1 MDPVNCFVDRA
12 IYVINHLDYVA
23 KCCQTCDRKF
33 TDTLTGSDLASH
45 RLQRWFDDLV
55 PHLKPHGIYGAP
67 PTSAA
72 EFVQVNV
79 DRTIDGLEIDRD
91 WRAWWNVR
99 TPVIEAIDWLRE
111 SAPYPIAPPDFGTGA
126 TPMPPAE
133 PSTPASSTPSVHDI
147 AVSLTVDARCVLQA
161 LLEDKAT
168 SRADA
173 AKKADVEDTSGV
185 LGKSLRRALESLA
198 HNTPP
203 CIESA
208 SGSKGGVWLT
218 PHGAGVARA
227 VVEIESTS
235 EPGTNRARTGRE
247 SGTNETRIGRG

>member
-147 AVSLTVDARCVLQA
+147 AGALTDKSRDVLQA
-161 LLEDKAT
+161 MLDGEAFDPS
-168 SRADA
+168 SRLTGA
-173 AKKADVEDTSGV
+173 E
-185 LGKSLRRALESLA
+185 LCRRAKVSDKQLRVVMKSERQSEPIRVSSER
-198 HNTPP
+198 NRR
-203 CIESA
+203 
-208 SGSKGGVWLT
+208 GGYWLT
-218 PHGAGVARA
+218 AHGKEVARCFLA
-227 VVEIESTS
+227 E
-235 EPGTNRARTGRE
+235 
-247 SGTNETRIGRG
+247 

>member
-72 EFVQVNV
+72 LFVQVNV

-91 WRAWWNVR
+91 WRAWWNARPHVLD
-99 TPVIEAIDWLRE
+99 AIDWLRE

-147 AVSLTVDARCVLQA
+147 AVSLADNAPLVIQA
-161 LLEDKAT
+161 LSE
-168 SRADA
+168 ADA
-173 AKKADVEDTSGV
+173 FDRQNRLVSGALCRKAGV
-185 LGKSLRRALESLA
+185 TRKQLEKVMACDKRL
-198 HNTPP
+198 PCR
-203 CIESA
+203 CIESI
-208 SGSKGGVWLT
+208 SNRTGGYWLT
-218 PHGAGVARA
+218 PFGKEV
-227 VVEIESTS
+227 STALQQTT
-235 EPGTNRARTGRE
+235 PGEVTG
-247 SGTNETRIGRG
+247 